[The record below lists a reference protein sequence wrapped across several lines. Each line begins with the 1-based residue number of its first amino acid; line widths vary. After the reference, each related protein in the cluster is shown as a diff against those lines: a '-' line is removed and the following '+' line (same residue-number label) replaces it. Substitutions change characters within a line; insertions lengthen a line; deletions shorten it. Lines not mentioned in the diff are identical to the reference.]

1 MSSLAHPIRLS
12 MALAR
17 AGRGGG
23 IRSCET
29 PALPP
34 LLAKALV
41 LMEFGAGLFSGAGAE
56 QVKAAGYFFFFS
68 LQRVRNASSAVCP
81 V

>member
-1 MSSLAHPIRLS
+1 MSSLAHPIRLG

-17 AGRGGG
+17 DVRGGG
-23 IRSCET
+23 IRSCEN

-34 LLAKALV
+34 TLAKALL
-41 LMEFGAGLFSGAGAE
+41 LMGFGAGLFSGAGAE
-56 QVKAAGYFFFFS
+56 QVKAAGYLFFP